1 MRGPEP
7 KIPTAEYH
15 EPTANYFA
23 SRYNVRRMLKRIFL
37 GLWLALSLAARIPL
51 AAATCESLSSL
62 AIPHTTITLAQS
74 VGAGEFALPAGTPA
88 GFPGAPAPN
97 FKDLPAFCRVAA
109 TSRPTS
115 DSEIKIEVWMPVAS
129 TWNGEFRG
137 TGNGGLGGN
146 LSFPGLA
153 AAMHGGFA
161 AAGENTGHENGSAYA
176 LDHPEKIIDFGDRAA
191 HEMTITA
198 KAAIAA
204 FYGSAPKRSY
214 MNECG
219 GGSIAALKEAQK
231 YPGDYDGVV
240 VGGFAA
246 HLTHHTFAQMWIWQA
261 THKDAASVI
270 PPAKFPAIHAAALAA
285 CDAKDGVK
293 DGVIANPP
301 ACKFDPGVIECRGP
315 DSNTCLTAPQVEA
328 ARKLYAGPQNPRT
341 GEQIYSPLYPGSELG
356 WGQLTGDAPIFI
368 ATDFMKYFVL
378 KDPNWDYKTHPIN
391 FDSDVALSDNS
402 ANQPVNAMDPDIKK
416 FAARGGKML
425 LSGGWNDAGVPPLE
439 VVNYYNN
446 IVKTIGA
453 KTSMSAVRLYMV
465 PGMGHC
471 GGGEGTDHFDLFPA
485 LQQWVER
492 KQAPG
497 DLIASRIEDGKEV
510 RTRPLC
516 AYPEIAT
523 YKGSGSTDDAANFAC
538 NKP

>member
-1 MRGPEP
+1 
-7 KIPTAEYH
+7 
-15 EPTANYFA
+15 
-23 SRYNVRRMLKRIFL
+23 MLGFQEKKMITRVC
-37 GLWLALSLAARIPL
+37 LAVAMVAQIPL
-51 AAATCESLSSL
+51 AAATCESLSSF
-62 AIPHTTITLAQS
+62 AIPHTTITLAKS
-74 VGAGEFALPAGTPA
+74 VAAGEFALPAGTPA
-88 GFPGAPAPN
+88 PFPGAPAPN
-97 FKDLPAFCRVAA
+97 FKDVPAFCRVSA
-109 TSRPTS
+109 TARPSS
-115 DSEIKIEVWMPVAS
+115 DSEIKIEVWMPAPS
-129 TWNGEFRG
+129 TWNGKFRG

-153 AAMHGGFA
+153 AAMRGGFA

-204 FYGSAPKRSY
+204 FYGSAPTRSY

-246 HLTHHTFAQMWIWQA
+246 HLTHHTFGQIWVWQA
-261 THKDAASVI
+261 THKDAASFI
-270 PPAKFPAIHAAALAA
+270 PPAKFPAIHEAALAA
-285 CDAKDGVK
+285 CDAE
-293 DGVIANPP
+293 DGVIDNPT
-301 ACKFDPGVIECRGP
+301 ACKFDPGVIECKGA

-328 ARKLYAGPQNPRT
+328 ARKLYAGPKNPRT

-356 WGQLTGDAPIFI
+356 WGQLTGDAPISI
-368 ATDFMKYFVL
+368 TTDFMKYFVRR
-378 KDPNWDYKTHPIN
+378 DTNWDYKTQPIN
-391 FDSDVALSDNS
+391 FDSDVALADKP
-402 ANQPVNAMDPDIKK
+402 ANLPVNAIDPDIKR
-416 FAARGGKML
+416 FAARGGKMML
-425 LSGGWNDAGVPPLE
+425 WGGWNDAGVPPLE

-446 IVKTIGA
+446 VVKTIGA
-453 KTSMSAVRLYMV
+453 KSAMSSVRLYMV
-465 PGMGHC
+465 PGVGHC

-485 LQQWVER
+485 LQTWVEQ
-492 KQAPG
+492 KLAPS
-497 DLIASRIEDGKEV
+497 DLVASRIENGKEV

-523 YKGSGSTDDAANFAC
+523 YKGIGSTDDAANFVC
-538 NKP
+538 KKP

>member
-1 MRGPEP
+1 MFTRV
-7 KIPTAEYH
+7 T
-15 EPTANYFA
+15 
-23 SRYNVRRMLKRIFL
+23 
-37 GLWLALSLAARIPL
+37 LALTVALALTAQLPV
-51 AAATCESLSSL
+51 AAATCESLRSL
-62 AIPHTTITLAQS
+62 TVPHTTITLAQS
-74 VGAGEFALPAGTPA
+74 VAAGEFALPAGTPA

-97 FKDLPAFCRVAA
+97 FKDVPAFCRVSA

-115 DSEIKIEVWMPVAS
+115 DSEIKIEVWMPIS
-129 TWNGEFRG
+129 GWNGKFRG

-153 AAMHGGFA
+153 AAMRDGFA
-161 AAGENTGHENGSAYA
+161 VAGENTGHENGSAYA

-191 HEMTITA
+191 HEMTLTA
-198 KAAIAA
+198 KATIAA
-204 FYGSAPKRSY
+204 FYGSAPKLSY

-231 YPGDYDGVV
+231 YPDDYDGVV

-261 THKDAASVI
+261 THKDPASII
-270 PPAKFPAIHAAALAA
+270 PPAKFPAIHEAALAA

-293 DGVIANPP
+293 DGVIEKPA
-301 ACKFDPGVIECRGP
+301 ACKFDPGVIQCKGP

-328 ARKLYAGPQNPRT
+328 ARKLYAGPKNPRT

-368 ATDFMKYFVL
+368 ATDFMKYFAL
-378 KDPNWDYKTHPIN
+378 KDPNWDYKTRPIN
-391 FDSDVALSDNS
+391 FDSDVALADKP
-402 ANQPVNAMDPDIKK
+402 ANQPVNAIDPDLRK
-416 FAARGGKML
+416 FAARGGKMIL
-425 LSGGWNDAGVPPLE
+425 WGGWNDSGVPPLE

-446 IVKTIGA
+446 VVKTVGA
-453 KTSMSAVRLYMV
+453 KTAMSALRLYMV
-465 PGMGHC
+465 PGVGHC

-485 LQQWVER
+485 LQQWVEQKR
-492 KQAPG
+492 APSE
-497 DLIASRIEDGKEV
+497 LIASRIENGKVV

-516 AYPEIAT
+516 EYPEIAT
-523 YKGSGSTDDAANFAC
+523 HKGTGSTDDAANFAC
-538 NKP
+538 KKP